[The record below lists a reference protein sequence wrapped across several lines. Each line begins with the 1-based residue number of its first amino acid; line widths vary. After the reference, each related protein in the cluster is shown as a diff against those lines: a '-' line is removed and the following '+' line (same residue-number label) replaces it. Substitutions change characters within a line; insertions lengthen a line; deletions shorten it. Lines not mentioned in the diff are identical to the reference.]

1 MASQAKSVR
10 SAMKR
15 AGFMFG
21 YGSKTWVIQIRHSEH
36 TIEIERKWRHTK
48 LITLRVDG
56 EILAEGTPEDID
68 CHRGMWQCTFRFIGE
83 RVIVFD
89 MFETSA
95 EGTPLNT
102 KVKEEQRH
110 NITHACVVSVT
121 NFNDMSL
128 STLTVNGVDYRQL
141 PQQMATPPSEHNLST
156 ALMVLEAQYDIT
168 VPVKVNRNVGANGQ
182 LLSRAISHH
191 SNASSFFGHGFDQ
204 LMGTNTPT
212 NSGFPS
218 IPSHHSNMQGMN
230 GMSSYD
236 QYGNPIRND
245 SITSPPGYM
254 QSLPTGYASG
264 YKTGAGYQYYHQGSA
279 TLFERVV
286 MCMCSP
292 APNDEDH
299 TGEFPPLLSWDSSL
313 MAEHS
318 RLGVPN
324 DQYGGDWQY
333 DGVGASGLSGMAEAT
348 GRAGKRGESGV
359 VRQPNNKDPASWES
373 EGSSRPGSPSR
384 TGKQTGKQGQGIADV
399 QLSAADLRAMGLSE
413 AEIRQQLNSLSALDA
428 SSGSPKKTGQQGNTT
443 GSTEFSAADLRAMG
457 LSEEEIRMQLGS
469 AHGQTS
475 NNAASKL
482 TPAELRAMGLTEAQ
496 AQALPAQNLAEMR
509 AQILG
514 GTGGTGP
521 TGQNKLGGQQ
531 GQLGGQQGQPGQL
544 GGQQG
549 QLGGQQGQAQ
559 KGKGK
564 GKKGGQQ
571 GQPGALTNNMLDNLN
586 AVGNDLL
593 PAPGQSSR
601 APTGSSTGPAGSM
614 GTSLSP
620 PTGTMPRDTS
630 RGTSGSNPTSPYNSS
645 MNRLDGDFSQANR

>member
-1 MASQAKSVR
+1 
-10 SAMKR
+10 
-15 AGFMFG
+15 
-21 YGSKTWVIQIRHSEH
+21 
-36 TIEIERKWRHTK
+36 
-48 LITLRVDG
+48 
-56 EILAEGTPEDID
+56 
-68 CHRGMWQCTFRFIGE
+68 MWQCTFRFIGE

-128 STLTVNGVDYRQL
+128 STLTVNGIDYRQL

-191 SNASSFFGHGFDQ
+191 SNASSFFGHGLDQ

-230 GMSSYD
+230 GINGPLYD

-333 DGVGASGLSGMAEAT
+333 DGVGASGLSGMADAT
-348 GRAGKRGESGV
+348 GKGAGKRGDSGA
-359 VRQPNNKDPASWES
+359 VRQPNNKDPASWGS
-373 EGSSRPGSPSR
+373 EGSSRPGSP
-384 TGKQTGKQGQGIADV
+384 TKTGKQGQGIADV

-413 AEIRQQLNSLSALDA
+413 AEIRQQLNSLSAIDA

-475 NNAASKL
+475 NTAASKP

-496 AQALPAQNLAEMR
+496 AQALPAQTLAEMR
-509 AQILG
+509 AQIP
-514 GTGGTGP
+514 GGTGP

-531 GQLGGQQGQPGQL
+531 GQL

-586 AVGNDLL
+586 AFGND
-593 PAPGQSSR
+593 SR
-601 APTGSSTGPAGSM
+601 APTGSGTGPAGSM

-645 MNRLDGDFSQANR
+645 MNRLDGDFSQANRSGGRGNDDPFVL